1 MKHFKTYYA
10 VTDSDGRVLTP
21 FGRPRWKP
29 SKWEAVE
36 KERLFD
42 KNQNK
47 GVNWYENQIRE
58 RFGGTPTWIRVLWEE
73 ADEEKLKAE
82 LENERKIQ
90 ALKKLNP
97 PQRQAVERSEDFEP
111 PREQNDSAI
120 EGNSDRGGRFIGL
133 GVADEHGNFIDQ
145 DGSTPGWR
153 WSLIGEPGMGSSGK
167 IFTLESAINRKEK
180 YGSRIVRL
188 FAELEEIEDLDQ
200 ELQEK
205 ADSVAI
211 EKAKMKLDES
221 EIEALGI

>member
-1 MKHFKTYYA
+1 MKHFKTYYGI
-10 VTDSDGRVLTP
+10 TGSDGRVLNGC
-21 FGRPRWKP
+21 GRPRWNP

-36 KERLFD
+36 KEKLFD

-58 RFGGTPTWIRVLWEE
+58 RFGGTPTWIHVFWEE

-97 PQRQAVERSEDFEP
+97 PQRRAVERSPDFELP
-111 PREQNDSAI
+111 DEQKDSI
-120 EGNSDRGGRFIGL
+120 IKGNPDRGKRFIGL
-133 GVADEHGNFIDQ
+133 GVVDQHGNFIDQ
-145 DGSTPGWR
+145 DGGTPGWR
-153 WSLIGEPGMGSSGK
+153 WSLVGEPGIGSSGK
-167 IFTLESAINRKEK
+167 IFTLESVISRKEK
-180 YGSRIVRL
+180 YGNRIVKL
-188 FAELEEIEDLDQ
+188 FAELEEIEED
-200 ELQEK
+200 LQEE

-211 EKAKMKLDES
+211 EKAKMKLSES